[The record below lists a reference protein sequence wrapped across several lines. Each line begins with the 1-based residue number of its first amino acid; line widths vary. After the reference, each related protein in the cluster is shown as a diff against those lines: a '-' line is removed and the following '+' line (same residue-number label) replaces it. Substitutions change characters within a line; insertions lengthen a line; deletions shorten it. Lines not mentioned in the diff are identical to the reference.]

1 MGYTGQPGGM
11 LNVEGSFN
19 YFFEKYLTAKGI
31 PSFMSTA
38 VVNYDWPRQPLTYPS
53 FSVVHLGSMRGQTW
67 QGHVVDEGFRGAE
80 MIGLAQIDVWE
91 SYNRASGND
100 KYNIRIMADMASRVF
115 ATGASIP
122 ILDVHSTTAS
132 PNQISGTI
140 IRAEQAESRGLIA
153 DPNPDITRMSLLV
166 QYRWIARASAA

>member
-1 MGYTGQPGGM
+1 MGYTAQPGAM

-19 YFFEKYLTAKGI
+19 DFFQKQVTAKGL
-31 PSFMSTA
+31 PAFMTSA
-38 VVNYDWPRQPLTYPS
+38 VVNFDYPRQPLTYPS
-53 FSVVHLGSMRGQTW
+53 FSVVHLGAVRGQTFE
-67 QGHVVDEGFRGAE
+67 GHIVDDGWRGAE

-100 KYNIRIMADMASRVF
+100 KYNIRVMADMASRVF

-122 ILDVHSTTAS
+122 ILDVHATTAN

-140 IRAEQAESRGLIA
+140 IRASQAENNGLIT
-153 DPNPDITRMSLLV
+153 DPNPDITRMSLMV
-166 QYRWIARASAA
+166 QYRWIARATAG